1 MGFVSLCTISDWC
14 QAVTYLLLASKCIF
28 LYLYISFLP
37 RVFMYNSDKKTVF
50 LSFYLGCLYLDVGW
64 PRRVRK
70 LLQIEQKCSSAYIMH
85 VQHVFVLILMPGY
98 SSFSTQWSLALKCID
113 LINIAYQKLIDLDL
127 TIRLVYRLT
136 CTSQPGPHSWL
147 GLS

>member
-98 SSFSTQWSLALKCID
+98 SSFSTQ
-113 LINIAYQKLIDLDL
+113 
-127 TIRLVYRLT
+127 
-136 CTSQPGPHSWL
+136 
-147 GLS
+147 